1 MADRTIKIEIPVEV
15 LDNTSDG
22 TKGVVQNLSK
32 MEKAMLKMEKQSRQH
47 TSKME
52 ESLSKTEEKM
62 ERVHDVELSAEDNAT
77 PVIHNVEDALD
88 RVSGTSADVEL
99 GADDSATPV
108 IKGVED
114 SVAQTDGISADVELG
129 ADDSATPVI
138 KGVEDSAE
146 SLGGTSATVELGAE
160 DTASSIID
168 MVRDKLHSL
177 GGMAVSAV
185 VGAADTASEVID
197 RVLDKL
203 SSYEGTTWNT
213 TIGVVNAVTSPI
225 GKIGGVIGNPL
236 AQAGAVAG
244 VSFGVADSVNTFKD
258 FEQMM
263 SSVKA
268 ISSATAAEFD
278 VLTDKAKQMGA
289 DTKFS
294 AYESAEAF
302 NYMAMAGW
310 KPQQMIDGIAGV
322 MNLAAASG
330 EDLGSTSDI
339 VADAITAFGMQA
351 GDATHFADVLAQA
364 SANANT
370 NVGMLG
376 ESFKYVA
383 PVAGAMKYSVEDTS
397 LALGLMANAS
407 IKGSMAGTALKTS
420 IANMASPT
428 ANMAAAMDKYGISL
442 TETDGSMKSLKGVMD
457 NLRTSLGGL
466 SETEQTAA
474 ASTIFGKEAM
484 SGMLAIINAAE
495 EDYNKLTEAVYNAD
509 GASER
514 MADTMMDNL
523 AGSFE
528 LLSGAMD
535 EVKMTLGDRLSP
547 YLKSGADALAEFMPE
562 VKAGVTEFMD
572 FVDGKAEKMKSTI
585 TSMTNSEE
593 WADADFMGKVDIA
606 WNELIGEPF
615 MDWATGDGAHL
626 VSKGISS
633 LFSSAAAIL
642 PGGEQ
647 AGIGSLFSAMFLTK
661 GMRSLTSGTKTLL
674 SSLIPVRNAFR
685 GIENAAQK
693 STGIRSFVSELK
705 TLIPFSTK
713 FGIAA
718 TAATAGAVGLAVAI
732 DRCREAAEE
741 YDQKMIDKNLEEH
754 FGDIHLTG
762 EQAGVIAD
770 QVIPANI
777 IADLKLAGT
786 TFEEADELK
795 EQAEAILEENNFL
808 NWKLS
813 TVGLTAEETNIVL
826 ENAETFKNNVEDA
839 LEKEEYAAELTVKA
853 LLKETESSAIVAQMQ
868 TWFKEDKAKVDT
880 LSSAVTSI
888 LQEAVDEGT
897 YNVDTAA
904 AVSILQQKMM
914 EIVNGAEK
922 SRLEGSLKWITAKAS
937 SAALDAESWAE
948 VSEDIDARVQEMMDN
963 KDAQYD
969 ATYQKLEEYAGND
982 PSRRGTVN
990 AIENL
995 LEKSYMNLGS
1005 DAASL
1010 SWEYKYR
1017 GISEAYNKELESAKT
1032 NIESSTND
1040 WFAFFQSEMTRAER
1054 MKEIGA
1060 PFDPME
1066 ILNGIW
1072 DQSAGIG
1079 GGMDSATQGA
1089 LLDRFETMMPTV
1101 EQLQDVIDKKIQD
1114 GEKVSQSVYDSYW
1127 QAMELGAAAGDE
1139 NSISAMMAKRIA
1151 GEFGS
1156 KTEFSGMLE
1165 SAGLSF
1171 DVLPEAIQDNLDR
1184 AFAETENIDVSGLSD
1199 EIVDLFSKEDVNWA
1213 AVEGLLNKY
1222 GLSISEGLSQQGI
1235 DIEGKAKVNADGVEL
1250 DPSELVKNLEG
1261 LSYVGTTELEG
1272 GEVAFQYTVNEGET
1286 LSGIMRQYGVVWSDV
1301 EQQIREANPEISDLN
1316 LIYPGQVINLP
1327 EAVLETAGIDT
1338 SHVQSAV
1345 EEATSALTA
1354 EGAEFSVTA
1363 EGVTVDLS
1371 GVEVDS
1377 ASAAAQIEA
1386 ALGMEAGTLG
1396 VNGIAVETGATVTVP
1411 SELIQINTSALEA
1424 STQEAA
1430 DQANPAPVDA
1440 ETSANVTVT
1449 ESETDTFQARGQ
1461 AQSETEAAFEEPF
1474 TPAGHAD
1481 VTLDQTNNAGAI
1493 YSEVDAEID
1502 SKFSAGFSTSAHVD
1516 VTLDWAIVNPTANIS
1531 VGGAGSGSASVS
1543 AAFHAE
1549 GGLFGNPHLGL
1560 VAEDGPEAI
1569 IPLGAKR
1576 RERGI
1581 DLWMQAG
1588 AMLGISQYA
1597 DGGIVG
1603 NSKYSDTLFESG
1615 SSTDSGKE
1623 ASGDQVGISV
1633 ESGNSNVQVTVNMA
1647 PTFEI
1652 SNDNPDTVLNMVK
1665 RQLNALTNDMTAE
1678 IARRV
1683 ADSFANTPA

>member
-52 ESLSKTEEKM
+52 ESFSKTDEKM
-62 ERVHDVELSAEDNAT
+62 ERVHDVELRAEDNAT

-88 RVSGTSADVEL
+88 RVAGTSADVEL

-114 SVAQTDGISADVELG
+114 SVTQTDGTSADVELG

-146 SLGGTSATVELGAE
+146 SLGGASATVELGAE
-160 DTASSIID
+160 DNASSIID

-197 RVLDKL
+197 SVLDKL
-203 SSYEGTTWNT
+203 SSYEGTTWNAT
-213 TIGVVNAVTSPI
+213 VGVVNAVTSPI

-278 VLTDKAKQMGA
+278 ALTDKAKQMGA

-339 VADAITAFGMQA
+339 VTDAITAFGMQA

-428 ANMAAAMDKYGISL
+428 GSVAAAMDKYGISL

-495 EDYNKLTEAVYNAD
+495 EDYDKLTEAVYNAD

-514 MADTMMDNL
+514 MAETMMDNL

-535 EVKMTLGDRLSP
+535 EAKMTLGDRLSP

-572 FVDGKAEKMKSTI
+572 FVDSKAEKMKSTI

-593 WADADFMGKVDIA
+593 WADADFLGKVDIA

-633 LFSSAAAIL
+633 LFSSAVAIL

-647 AGIGSLFSAMFLTK
+647 AGLSSWLSAGLIAKGAIPMIETARKGIGLLSEISPIAGKAGLAATAAAAGITAIAIAIDDYNQKQIDDSLEKHFGQIELSAQQAKEFADQLLGIELKTNVETSLGEFRNAGQLREDAEAALAANDALEWKCGVGLTLTEK
-661 GMRSLTSGTKTLL
+661 EGEDYKTNIETFIESKRGELESAAYAASTAIGEIIGGKNGEAIINAINSWAQWDSSDLSGLSSQLRTAVEEALVDGIVTVPEQEAINELQSKINRILSSWNATDAQTKMDLIQQKYGHLTGKDLTSGAFSEIVTLFQSSRESTEAEIEAL
-674 SSLIPVRNAFR
+674 SEEYYNLVNSAHSAGRLDDQGVKDWKGWWQEGVLNKRGGAIANALAFESNTLQDTYGAEITRNNEKSSQIVNR
-685 GIENAAQK
+685 GIENQMNTLFASGSENVDL
-693 STGIRSFVSELK
+693 STFQDYLHTGVGNQMGNASGALHSLYETMAPDVSAMGE
-705 TLIPFSTK
+705 IMDRYREE
-713 FGIAA
+713 FGY
-718 TAATAGAVGLAVAI
+718 VP
-732 DRCREAAEE
+732 
-741 YDQKMIDKNLEEH
+741 KNL
-754 FGDIHLTG
+754 
-762 EQAGVIAD
+762 
-770 QVIPANI
+770 
-777 IADLKLAGT
+777 K
-786 TFEEADELK
+786 EAYD
-795 EQAEAILEENNFL
+795 EAI
-808 NWKLS
+808 
-813 TVGLTAEETNIVL
+813 
-826 ENAETFKNNVEDA
+826 
-839 LEKEEYAAELTVKA
+839 
-853 LLKETESSAIVAQMQ
+853 
-868 TWFKEDKAKVDT
+868 
-880 LSSAVTSI
+880 
-888 LQEAVDEGT
+888 
-897 YNVDTAA
+897 
-904 AVSILQQKMM
+904 
-914 EIVNGAEK
+914 EI
-922 SRLEGSLKWITAKAS
+922 
-937 SAALDAESWAE
+937 
-948 VSEDIDARVQEMMDN
+948 
-963 KDAQYD
+963 
-969 ATYQKLEEYAGND
+969 
-982 PSRRGTVN
+982 
-990 AIENL
+990 
-995 LEKSYMNLGS
+995 
-1005 DAASL
+1005 
-1010 SWEYKYR
+1010 
-1017 GISEAYNKELESAKT
+1017 
-1032 NIESSTND
+1032 
-1040 WFAFFQSEMTRAER
+1040 
-1054 MKEIGA
+1054 
-1060 PFDPME
+1060 
-1066 ILNGIW
+1066 
-1072 DQSAGIG
+1072 
-1079 GGMDSATQGA
+1079 
-1089 LLDRFETMMPTV
+1089 
-1101 EQLQDVIDKKIQD
+1101 
-1114 GEKVSQSVYDSYW
+1114 
-1127 QAMELGAAAGDE
+1127 GAAAGNEDAAMQKYANALLE
-1139 NSISAMMAKRIA
+1139 NGSEEVVSALK
-1151 GEFGS
+1151 
-1156 KTEFSGMLE
+1156 
-1165 SAGLSF
+1165 
-1171 DVLPEAIQDNLDR
+1171 
-1184 AFAETENIDVSGLSD
+1184 
-1199 EIVDLFSKEDVNWA
+1199 
-1213 AVEGLLNKY
+1213 
-1222 GLSISEGLSQQGI
+1222 
-1235 DIEGKAKVNADGVEL
+1235 
-1250 DPSELVKNLEG
+1250 DPSNPLYE
-1261 LSYVGTTELEG
+1261 S
-1272 GEVAFQYTVNEGET
+1272 
-1286 LSGIMRQYGVVWSDV
+1286 
-1301 EQQIREANPEISDLN
+1301 IREASPELATAIDRALTETGESITIDDLMARIEKFE
-1316 LIYPGQVINLP
+1316 LDDSSAKKSVEEALQAFEESVQSSGSEIEITTKGVQVTLGEIEVDGQSAIEQVAA
-1327 EAVLETAGIDT
+1327 AVNMTADELAQVNGYE
-1338 SHVQSAV
+1338 SAV
-1345 EEATSALTA
+1345 E
-1354 EGAEFSVTA
+1354 VP
-1363 EGVTVDLS
+1363 
-1371 GVEVDS
+1371 
-1377 ASAAAQIEA
+1377 I
-1386 ALGMEAGTLG
+1386 
-1396 VNGIAVETGATVTVP
+1396 GATIKIPPESITFD
-1411 SELIQINTSALEA
+1411 TSALEA
-1424 STQEAA
+1424 TAQEAT

-1440 ETSANVTVT
+1440 ETSANVNVT
-1449 ESETDTFQARGQ
+1449 ETTTDTSGMQ
-1461 AQSETEAAFEEPF
+1461 AQAEEDAKGAVDDI
-1474 TPAGHAD
+1474 PAEGHATITITESTIVTTGIVEKATSEIESAVSDVPANGHTNITLDQTNNAAEIYSLVTADVESVFSQTIPTAGYVD
-1481 VTLDQTNNAGAI
+1481 VTLDQTNNVGAI
-1493 YSEVDAEID
+1493 YSEVDSEID

-1576 RERGI
+1576 RDRGI

-1652 SNDNPDTVLNMVK
+1652 SNDDPDTVLNMVK

>member
-52 ESLSKTEEKM
+52 ESLSKTDEKM
-62 ERVHDVELSAEDNAT
+62 ERVHDVELRAEDNAT

-88 RVSGTSADVEL
+88 RVAGTSATAEL

-114 SVAQTDGISADVELG
+114 SVTQTDGTSADVELG

-146 SLGGTSATVELGAE
+146 SLGGASATVELGAE
-160 DTASSIID
+160 DNASSIID

-197 RVLDKL
+197 SVLDKL
-203 SSYEGTTWNT
+203 SSYEGTTWNAT
-213 TIGVVNAVTSPI
+213 VGVVNAVTSPI

-268 ISSATAAEFD
+268 ISSATSAEFD
-278 VLTDKAKQMGA
+278 ALTDKAKQMGA

-330 EDLGSTSDI
+330 ENLGSTSDI
-339 VADAITAFGMQA
+339 VTDAITAFGMQA

-495 EDYNKLTEAVYNAD
+495 EDYDKLTEAVYNAD

-514 MADTMMDNL
+514 MAETMMDNL

-642 PGGEQ
+642 PGGKQ
-647 AGIGSLFSAMFLTK
+647 AGLSSWLSAGLIAKGAIPMIETARKGIGLLSEISPIASKAGLAATAAAAGITAIAIAIDDYNQKQIDDSLEKHFGQIELSAQQAKEFADQLIGIELKTNVETSLGEFRNAGQFREDAEAALAANDALEWKCGVGLTLTEK
-661 GMRSLTSGTKTLL
+661 EGEDYKTNIETFIESKRGELESAAYAASTAIGEIIGGKNGEAMINAINSWAQWDSSDLSGLSSQLRTAVEEALVDGIVTVPEQEAINELQSKINRILSSWNATDAQTKMDLIQQKYGHLTGKDLTSGAFSEIVTSFQSSRESTEAEIEALSEEYYNLVNSAHAAGRLDDQGVKDWKGWWQEGVLNKRGGAIANALAFESNTLQDTYGAEITRNNEK
-674 SSLIPVRNAFR
+674 SSQIVNR
-685 GIENAAQK
+685 GIENQMNTLFASGSENVDL
-693 STGIRSFVSELK
+693 STFQDYLHTGVGNQMGDASGALHSLYETMAPDVSAMGE
-705 TLIPFSTK
+705 IMDRYREE
-713 FGIAA
+713 FGH
-718 TAATAGAVGLAVAI
+718 VP
-732 DRCREAAEE
+732 
-741 YDQKMIDKNLEEH
+741 KNL
-754 FGDIHLTG
+754 
-762 EQAGVIAD
+762 
-770 QVIPANI
+770 
-777 IADLKLAGT
+777 K
-786 TFEEADELK
+786 EAYD
-795 EQAEAILEENNFL
+795 EAI
-808 NWKLS
+808 
-813 TVGLTAEETNIVL
+813 
-826 ENAETFKNNVEDA
+826 
-839 LEKEEYAAELTVKA
+839 
-853 LLKETESSAIVAQMQ
+853 
-868 TWFKEDKAKVDT
+868 
-880 LSSAVTSI
+880 
-888 LQEAVDEGT
+888 
-897 YNVDTAA
+897 
-904 AVSILQQKMM
+904 
-914 EIVNGAEK
+914 EI
-922 SRLEGSLKWITAKAS
+922 
-937 SAALDAESWAE
+937 
-948 VSEDIDARVQEMMDN
+948 
-963 KDAQYD
+963 
-969 ATYQKLEEYAGND
+969 
-982 PSRRGTVN
+982 
-990 AIENL
+990 
-995 LEKSYMNLGS
+995 
-1005 DAASL
+1005 
-1010 SWEYKYR
+1010 
-1017 GISEAYNKELESAKT
+1017 
-1032 NIESSTND
+1032 
-1040 WFAFFQSEMTRAER
+1040 
-1054 MKEIGA
+1054 
-1060 PFDPME
+1060 
-1066 ILNGIW
+1066 
-1072 DQSAGIG
+1072 
-1079 GGMDSATQGA
+1079 
-1089 LLDRFETMMPTV
+1089 
-1101 EQLQDVIDKKIQD
+1101 
-1114 GEKVSQSVYDSYW
+1114 
-1127 QAMELGAAAGDE
+1127 GAAAGNEDAAMQKYANALLE
-1139 NSISAMMAKRIA
+1139 NGSEEVVSALK
-1151 GEFGS
+1151 
-1156 KTEFSGMLE
+1156 
-1165 SAGLSF
+1165 
-1171 DVLPEAIQDNLDR
+1171 
-1184 AFAETENIDVSGLSD
+1184 
-1199 EIVDLFSKEDVNWA
+1199 
-1213 AVEGLLNKY
+1213 
-1222 GLSISEGLSQQGI
+1222 
-1235 DIEGKAKVNADGVEL
+1235 
-1250 DPSELVKNLEG
+1250 DPSNPLYE
-1261 LSYVGTTELEG
+1261 S
-1272 GEVAFQYTVNEGET
+1272 
-1286 LSGIMRQYGVVWSDV
+1286 
-1301 EQQIREANPEISDLN
+1301 IREASPELATAIDRALTETGESITIDDLMARIEKFE
-1316 LIYPGQVINLP
+1316 LDDSSAKKSVEEALQVFEESVQSSGSEIEITTKGVQVTLGEIEVDGQSAIEQVAA
-1327 EAVLETAGIDT
+1327 AVNMTADELAQVNGYE
-1338 SHVQSAV
+1338 SAV
-1345 EEATSALTA
+1345 E
-1354 EGAEFSVTA
+1354 VP
-1363 EGVTVDLS
+1363 
-1371 GVEVDS
+1371 
-1377 ASAAAQIEA
+1377 I
-1386 ALGMEAGTLG
+1386 
-1396 VNGIAVETGATVTVP
+1396 GATIKIPPESITFD
-1411 SELIQINTSALEA
+1411 TSALEA
-1424 STQEAA
+1424 AAQEAA

-1449 ESETDTFQARGQ
+1449 ESETDTSQARGQ

-1493 YSEVDAEID
+1493 YSEVDSEID